1 MSKIHPTAIIDLA
14 AELGDGVDVGP
25 YAVIEANVQVGDDN
39 LVGPF
44 CHVAG
49 PTTIG
54 PGNRFES
61 HCSIGARPQEL
72 KYSGEPTRL
81 EIGGGNTFREFVT
94 LNRGTEGGCGVTRI
108 GDDSLLMAYSHVA
121 HDCQVGSRIVIDNCG
136 TLAGH
141 VEVADDAVIGAFSA
155 VHQFCRVGPHA
166 FIGGYAV
173 VLKDALPYMRTV
185 GGRPAKCYGPN
196 TIGLERKGL
205 SDDRIEALKAFW
217 RVLRNPKLNTSQALE
232 KVREELA
239 GQEDIDRLLGFI
251 DSSERGVTLARG

>member
-1 MSKIHPTAIIDLA
+1 MVRIEYTHAALPAVERRNECEPEEGQAQETQIDTATFLRERSSEDRLLARDQDLDERQENRA
-14 AELGDGVDVGP
+14 ARHDDHGRNGADVEIREHATVHGGTAGGLGK
-25 YAVIEANVQVGDDN
+25 
-39 LVGPF
+39 
-44 CHVAG
+44 
-49 PTTIG
+49 TTIG
-54 PGNRFES
+54 DR
-61 HCSIGARPQEL
+61 
-72 KYSGEPTRL
+72 
-81 EIGGGNTFREFVT
+81 
-94 LNRGTEGGCGVTRI
+94 
-108 GDDSLLMAYSHVA
+108 SLLMAYSHVA